1 MDKIRLLLADDHH
14 LVRAGIRTLV
24 HHYRNMEV
32 VAEAGD
38 GHTAL
43 QLAKDY
49 LPDVALVDIGMPGL
63 NGIELVGRLRKEC
76 PQVRVL
82 VLSMHTGEE
91 YVRKALQAGA
101 AGYIVKGADVS
112 ELEFA
117 LRSVMKEG
125 SYLSPSISG
134 SILQGAAGTAT
145 TQPAETLTPRQREIL
160 QLIAEGH
167 STKEIAWKLKIS
179 IKTVESHRAAIMERL
194 EIYDLPGL
202 IRYAIRRG
210 IIGTE

>member
-1 MDKIRLLLADDHH
+1 MEKIRLLLADDHN

-24 HHYRNMEV
+24 QHYEGMEV

-43 QLAKDY
+43 ALAREH

-63 NGIELVGRLRKEC
+63 NGIELVTRLKKEC

-91 YVRKALQAGA
+91 YVKKALQAGA

-125 SYLSPSISG
+125 AYLSPSISG
-134 SILQGAAGTAT
+134 LIWQDAGK
-145 TQPAETLTPRQREIL
+145 PESELLTPRQREIL

-167 STKEIAWKLKIS
+167 STKEIAFKLKVS
-179 IKTVESHRAAIMERL
+179 IKTVESHRAAIMQRL
-194 EIYDLPGL
+194 AISDLSGL
-202 IRYAIRRG
+202 IRYALRKG
-210 IIGTE
+210 IISTE